1 MIPYQLQRTLEE
13 DIHAAPPG
21 QTRYLMTLIDMAM
34 LSEAQRAKVHR
45 DMAGQLHPLLQHPD
59 YLALQPL
66 GAMLAG
72 PDNSSH
78 AALDRLL
85 SVAGVYDADLVQAW
99 ITSVL
104 SPADLA
110 AHLNHV
116 SFAQGDNS
124 DRYLLRYYDPLITPV
139 LYRNAD
145 RAWVDSVF
153 APVVSWWF
161 LGADLK
167 QPQWHCIP
175 GGAQAPPLPPGPLA
189 LTDTLWSALTR
200 DPFPHRL
207 LHELEQASPDIFSS
221 TCRGVRLAQIRA
233 HLASAKQMGLS
244 RHDDLVAFVVMS
256 LSRPPASLHTD
267 PAWQTALRRAA
278 SGEAPLAASAPA
290 SVLRNQAAS

>member
-1 MIPYQLQRTLEE
+1 MIPQQLQRALEE

-21 QTRYLMTLIDMAM
+21 KSRYLMVLIDMAP

-85 SVAGVYDADLVQAW
+85 SVAGLYDVDLVQAW

-110 AHLNHV
+110 THLNHA
-116 SFAQGDNS
+116 SFAQGDNG

-145 RAWVDSVF
+145 RAWVANVF

-161 LGADLK
+161 LGADVK

-175 GGAQAPPLPPGPLA
+175 GSAHAPSLPPGPLA
-189 LTDTLWSALTR
+189 LTDTLWSALTG

-207 LHELEQASPDIFSS
+207 LHELEQAPPDVFSS
-221 TCRGVRLAQIRA
+221 PCRGVRLAQIRA
-233 HLASAKQMGLS
+233 HLASAKQIGLA
-244 RHDDLVAFVVMS
+244 RHEDLVAFVLMS
-256 LSRPPASLHTD
+256 LSRSAASLQTD
-267 PAWQTALRRAA
+267 PVWQTALHRAA
-278 SGEAPLAASAPA
+278 RGEAPLAATAPA
-290 SVLRNQAAS
+290 SVIRDKAAS